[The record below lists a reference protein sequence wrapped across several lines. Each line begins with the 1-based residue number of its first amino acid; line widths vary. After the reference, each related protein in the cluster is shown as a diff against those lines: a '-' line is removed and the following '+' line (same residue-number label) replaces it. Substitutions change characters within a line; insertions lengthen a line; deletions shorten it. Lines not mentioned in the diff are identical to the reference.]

1 MNRVRGILAAALV
14 ALVACTPPERMEEST
29 GAESALTAPDSI
41 ALDVPFVEQ
50 DPELPRGCEVTSLTM
65 LLRGAGVAVD
75 KMTLA
80 SQVDKVPYQ
89 VNGKY
94 GNPNVGFVGD
104 MYTFSKPGYGVY
116 HAPVVR
122 LADRYLPGRIVDVTN
137 VPFDELLT
145 RYVGQRFP
153 VWIITNAT
161 FRALPASSFETWSTA
176 TGNVQI
182 TWEEHSVL
190 ITGYGPDFVLIHDPL
205 ASTPLTR
212 HPRADFQ
219 HAWEQMGMQ
228 ALTYLPAADGTGA
241 VGVEPLPNP
250 TPSACDVW
258 SDGRLHCSNTP
269 NTPMHQKP
277 LSSSPVVNTLRSA
290 NSYFEC
296 WGTGEPH
303 AGGNTTWYFTVGD
316 DNPNQGY
323 VPASVMGTTAD
334 FDANPSAH
342 GLAKCAS
349 SDP

>member
-1 MNRVRGILAAALV
+1 MKALRWWVVAAV
-14 ALVACTPPERMEEST
+14 AFGGVACATST
-29 GAESALTAPDSI
+29 GEEAGAGASAESAPAAPDSI
-41 ALDVPFVEQ
+41 ALDVPFVSQ
-50 DPELPRGCEVTSLTM
+50 KPELPRGCEVTSLTM

-80 SQVDKVPYQ
+80 SQVDKVPYL

-94 GNPNVGFVGD
+94 GNPNTGFVGD

-116 HAPVVR
+116 HAPVAR
-122 LADRYLPGRIVDVTN
+122 LAGRYLPGRIVDVTN

-153 VWIITNAT
+153 VWIITNAQ
-161 FRALPASSFETWSTA
+161 FRALPASKFETWPTT

-190 ITGYGPDFVLIHDPL
+190 ITGYGPDFVLINDPL
-205 ASTPLTR
+205 ASAPLSR
-212 HPRADFQ
+212 HGREDFRR
-219 HAWEQMGMQ
+219 AWEQMGMQ
-228 ALTYLPAADGTGA
+228 ALTYLPAADGSGA
-241 VGVEPLPNP
+241 VGVKPVPNP
-250 TPSACDVW
+250 APSGCDVW

-296 WGTGEPH
+296 WTTGERH

-316 DNPNQGY
+316 DNPKHGY
-323 VPASVMGTTAD
+323 IPASAMGTTSEA
-334 FDANPSAH
+334 
-342 GLAKCAS
+342 GM
-349 SDP
+349 